1 MRGACRVLS
10 AESQSIHA
18 DIYVLGQMATEDKF
32 SRLQLG
38 TLRVTGRLI
47 DASNATLYAIAELDS
62 QEMVCIYKPV
72 AGERPLW
79 DFPDG
84 CLAHREYAAYLV
96 SENLGF
102 HVVPLTVLRDGPYGK
117 GMAQEWIDIDES
129 IDLAQFF
136 STDHPGLRS
145 MALFDAVVNNTDRKI
160 GHLLPVDGKTVYG
173 CDHGVTFH
181 VEDKL
186 RSVLWQWAGDVLNAN
201 EIELLERAVSA
212 LQGELRVQLEQLLT
226 VEEIDALAMRVDRLL
241 AQGCF
246 PHPSPDWPAVP
257 WPAF

>member
-1 MRGACRVLS
+1 
-10 AESQSIHA
+10 
-18 DIYVLGQMATEDKF
+18 MATEDKLA
-32 SRLQLG
+32 RLQNG

-47 DASNATLYAIAELDS
+47 DASNATLYAIAELDDA
-62 QEMVCIYKPV
+62 EMVCIYKPI

-84 CLAHREYAAYLV
+84 CLAHREFAAYIV
-96 SENLGF
+96 SEHLGF
-102 HVVPLTVLRDGPYGK
+102 NVVPLTVLRDGPYGK

-136 STDHPGLRS
+136 SSDHSALRT

-160 GHLLPVDGKTVYG
+160 GHLLPVNNEIVYG

-186 RSVLWQWAGDVLNAN
+186 RTVLWQWAGDPLSDDEIQLLQRAADSLN
-201 EIELLERAVSA
+201 
-212 LQGELRVQLEQLLT
+212 GELRVRLEQLLT
-226 VEEIDALAMRVDRLL
+226 ADEIDALEMRVSRLL
-241 AQGCF
+241 NQGCF